1 MEAGNELCKQLA
13 DVEGFTLRF
22 GQLGHFDGAVIFAGL
37 HPEEKE
43 GGNHLT
49 QLSACLMDGCRA
61 ANIHLIDDRFH
72 PHVTLLKLSKDP
84 QLRRQ
89 VQLIFSYIN
98 HYQGTIFFNCLIS
111 FRA

>member
-89 VQLIFSYIN
+89 VQLIFSYMN
-98 HYQGTIFFNCLIS
+98 HYQGTIF
-111 FRA
+111 